1 MRERLLTLIETGVVT
16 REDVAPLRPDLDEVL
31 AVANHRVENVVGLHA
46 LPWAVATNFL
56 VNGREVLVPMA
67 IEEPSVVAAASHAAK
82 LVRASGGF
90 AAEADPHQVWGQIQL
105 VRCQDWMAAEQA
117 LMANRERLLE
127 MAAAAH
133 PRLAQRGGGPRTLT
147 VRHLNPTS
155 ASEATRMLIVELL
168 VDTRDAMGANVVN
181 TMVERLAPVVESLS
195 GGQAICRILSNYADQ
210 CLGRATCTVHPDQL
224 AVGSFPGPEVRDR
237 IVLAYQFA
245 ASDVRRAVTH
255 NKGIMNGV
263 DAVVVATGND
273 WRAVEAA
280 AHAYAARS
288 GRYRSL
294 STWRV
299 DAEGRLVGRLEMP
312 LALGTVGPSI
322 DTQPTART
330 ALALLDHP
338 DARALAG
345 IVASVGLGQNL
356 AALTALVT
364 DGIQQGHMRLHARS
378 VALAAGA
385 PLDQVDAL
393 ANLLMDRGWVSTP
406 HARAWLRGRL

>member
-1 MRERLLTLIETGVVT
+1 MGERLRTLIETGALT
-16 REDVAPLRPDLDEVL
+16 RDDVANLRGELDDVL
-31 AVANHRVENVVGLHA
+31 AAADHRVENVVGLHA

-90 AAEADPHQVWGQIQL
+90 AADADPHRVWGQIQ
-105 VRCQDWMAAEQA
+105 VVGCRDWDAAEQA
-117 LMANRERLLE
+117 LLGHRERLLE
-127 MAAAAH
+127 VAAAAH
-133 PRLAQRGGGPRTLT
+133 PTLARRGGGPRALA
-147 VRHLNPTS
+147 VRPLNPEPDTETS
-155 ASEATRMLIVELL
+155 RMLIVELL

-181 TMVERLAPVVESLS
+181 TMMERLAPIVESLS
-195 GGQAICRILSNYADQ
+195 GGQTVCRILSNYADQ
-210 CLGRATCTVHPDQL
+210 CLGRATCTVDPDQL
-224 AVGSFPGPEVRDR
+224 AAGAFSGPAVRDR

-263 DAVVVATGND
+263 DGVVVATGND
-273 WRAVEAA
+273 WRAVEAG

-299 DAEGRLVGRLEMP
+299 DQAGRLVGRLELP

-322 DTQPTART
+322 QAQPTART
-330 ALALLDHP
+330 ALALLGHP

-345 IVASVGLGQNL
+345 IAAAVGLAQNL
-356 AALTALVT
+356 AALKALVT
-364 DGIQQGHMRLHARS
+364 DGIQRGHMRLHARS

-393 ANLLMDRGWVSTP
+393 ANLLMDRGWVTTH